1 MKNYK
6 ENKRLKAVIEEI
18 MLKYK
23 LYIEACI

>member
-6 ENKRLKAVIEEI
+6 ENKRLKAFIEEI